1 MSHSVLAAPVI
12 VIFGITGDLSKRKLL
27 PALYHLLRQDVLP
40 ADTKIVGVSRH
51 AMTPDELLATVELC
65 VLEQDQ
71 VCDPAGLSKVRAALH
86 TVQLQPDNPSDYAA
100 LKQTLDGFDH
110 DGALDRLLYMAL
122 PATAY
127 APMVPHLAAV
137 GLNQDRNRILFEKP
151 FGYDAPS
158 AQRLLQLVS
167 QHFTEEQIYRIDHY
181 LAKETAQNLLTF
193 RMHNPIFTPLWSSE
207 HIHRV
212 HIRATE
218 TIGIEG
224 RVQFYEQTGALR
236 DFIQSHLMQLLA
248 LTLMDLPGDN
258 ATSSQAI
265 HAAKQAFFADLQPAD
280 PAHAVRAQYQGY
292 RDEVGKPDS
301 QVETYAKIAL
311 HHQSPRWQDTELI
324 LETGKG
330 MDRKSTEITIE
341 FRTPGERRHN
351 QLVFRLQP
359 DEGIGLDLV
368 VKQPGFDSKM
378 HYTSLDFSYQAAFG
392 DQHVDAYERVV
403 MDAIHGDQSLFASN
417 ADVQATW
424 RVLQPILDAWAR
436 PGSDLL
442 TYPMGSDRPQSA

>member
-1 MSHSVLAAPVI
+1 MSQSVVAPPVI

-40 ADTKIVGVSRH
+40 ANTKIVGVSRH

-65 VLEQDQ
+65 VLEKDQ
-71 VCDPAGLSKVRAALH
+71 VCDPVGLRKVRDALH
-86 TVQLQPDNPSDYAA
+86 TVQLQPDNPADYGK
-100 LKQTLDGFDH
+100 LKQALDSFDQS
-110 DGALDRLLYMAL
+110 GPLDRLLYMAL

-127 APMVPHLAAV
+127 ASMVPHLAAV
-137 GLNQDRNRILFEKP
+137 GLNQGRNRILFEKP
-151 FGYDAPS
+151 FGYDVSS
-158 AQRLLQLVS
+158 AQAMLELVS
-167 QHFTEEQIYRIDHY
+167 EHFTEQQVYRIDHY

-193 RMHNPIFTPLWSSE
+193 RMHNPIFMPLWNGE

-224 RVQFYEQTGALR
+224 RVNFYEQTGALR
-236 DFIQSHLMQLLA
+236 DFMQSHLMQLLA
-248 LTLMDLPGDN
+248 LTLMDLPAHNDM
-258 ATSSQAI
+258 SSQAI

-280 PAHAVRAQYQGY
+280 PTKAVRAQYHGY
-292 RDEVGKPDS
+292 RDEVGNPDS
-301 QVETYAKIAL
+301 QVETYAQIEL
-311 HHQSPRWQDTELI
+311 SHQSARWQGTELV

-330 MDRKSTEITIE
+330 MDRKSTEITVE
-341 FRTPGERRHN
+341 FKTPGERRHN

-378 HYTSLDFSYQAAFG
+378 HHTSLDFSYQETFG
-392 DQHVDAYERVV
+392 DQHIDAYERVV
-403 MDAIHGDQSLFASN
+403 MDAIRGDQSLFASD

-442 TYPMGSDRPQSA
+442 TYPMGSDRPQPA